1 MKRHLYFGS
10 FLLDYNVR
18 FHSMTFNVLSRWWVG
33 FLWLMLFGFLF
44 HGCGKS
50 GTVDSIPVNS
60 YVNITGVT
68 LDTKKVAVSVQW
80 EYEGMG
86 AIQAFHIFRKIGDQ
100 DSPIGLA
107 VRHHLDGDGIELTGR
122 LVFQDLQPIA
132 GEQAEYRVDLITG
145 SGEPVRSRSFLL
157 RVPGVLIQD
166 AQPQEA
172 LSSIQLTWA
181 LVDEGILSYEVFRQI
196 GDETPRSIYV
206 PEDLSKTV
214 FVDGPLIG
222 NREYTYVIRSFL
234 TGGRTLESRPQ
245 KVGLY
250 PFVYSRAVTPAV
262 ADRVRLNWFG
272 LTSVGV
278 EMPMACVFSTS
289 KIQIHQ
295 LDYQVIATQFDTGNK
310 RTYMIGT
317 DTNAEVVDLPFS
329 DLNPITLSF
338 TGPSAH
344 QPNAPVFITGVDIG
358 EQVVVKAFVPSSPT
372 SFYDTP
378 VSASTPWPAEGK
390 DVRTASY
397 YSGSGHLFVSV
408 GKLLKVFDKDFQEVG
423 LVQLEGIPYDLLEI
437 TGNMLWVSFP
447 EENRLMFGTIA
458 FDQDGR
464 LLQPIWQNVVLPSHA
479 RPMGLDFN
487 VHEQVVVLDGGNNQV
502 LILDSQ
508 GRSVTHIEDLIG
520 PFDQDGKPEGDIMT
534 GISSQGKISVYVV
547 NADGRLFF
555 YGDNSL

>member
-1 MKRHLYFGS
+1 MKTLRYWQTA
-10 FLLDYNVR
+10 FLSLI
-18 FHSMTFNVLSRWWVG
+18 
-33 FLWLMLFGFLF
+33 LFGFSF
-44 HGCGKS
+44 NGCGKS
-50 GTVDSIPVNS
+50 VTVDSIPVNS

-68 LDTKKVAVSVQW
+68 LDSKKVAVSVLW

-100 DSPIGLA
+100 DFNQIGNI
-107 VRHHLDGDGIELTGR
+107 DGEGAGLSGR
-122 LVFQDLQPIA
+122 LMFQDLEPVA

-145 SGEPVRSRSFLL
+145 SGESVRSRSFPLL
-157 RVPGVLIQD
+157 VPGVLIQD
-166 AQPQEA
+166 VQPQEA
-172 LSSIQLTWA
+172 HSSIQLTWT
-181 LVDEGILSYEVFRQI
+181 LVDDGILSYEIFRQI
-196 GDETPRSIYV
+196 GNDTPRSIYV

-245 KVGLY
+245 KMGLY
-250 PFVYSRAVTPAV
+250 PSVYSRAVTQSV
-262 ADRVRLNWFG
+262 SDRVRLNWYG

-278 EMPMACVFSTS
+278 EMPMACVFGAS
-289 KIQIHQ
+289 KMQIHQ
-295 LDYQVIATQFDTGNK
+295 LDYQVIVTQFETGNQ
-310 RTYMIGT
+310 RTYMVGT
-317 DTNAEVVDLPFS
+317 DASADVVDLGFS
-329 DLNPITLSF
+329 DLNPTTISF

-344 QPNAPVFITGVDIG
+344 QPNAPVFITGVNVDG
-358 EQVVVKAFVPSSPT
+358 QVVVKAFASS
-372 SFYDTP
+372 SALSLYDTP
-378 VSASTPWPAEGK
+378 VSVPGSWTVEGA

-397 YSGSGHLFVSV
+397 YAGSEHLFVSA
-408 GKLLKVFDKDFQEVG
+408 GKTLKVFDKDFQELG
-423 LVQLEGIPYDLLEI
+423 SVQLEAIPYDLLEV

-447 EENRLMFGTIA
+447 EENRLVVATIA
-458 FDQDGR
+458 FDQSGR
-464 LLQPIWQNVVLPSHA
+464 LLDPIWQDVVLPSNT
-479 RPMGLDFN
+479 RPQGLDFN

-508 GRSVTHIEDLIG
+508 GRSVTHIEGLIG

-534 GISSQGKISVYVV
+534 GISSQGKSSVYVV